1 MNIRPSRVG
10 IAVWSALLWMVL
22 ASSVRAEGPSFAND
36 VMPVLTRFGC
46 NSGGCHGKLAG
57 QNGFKLSL
65 RGYAPD
71 ADFESLARESQGRR
85 INAVAPGE
93 SLLIR
98 KAVGALPHGGGQR
111 FKVGSPPEK
120 VLLDW
125 IAAGT
130 PGPKVSDP
138 LVERLEIEPL
148 AATLKLHESRPIRIT
163 AVYSDGQ
170 KRDVTWM
177 TQFASSNSGILE
189 LN

>member
-98 KAVGALPHGGGQR
+98 KAGATRDRLVFVTEALRRLLADESFVNLLRAEGLDTLPR
-111 FKVGSPPEK
+111 N
-120 VLLDW
+120 
-125 IAAGT
+125 
-130 PGPKVSDP
+130 
-138 LVERLEIEPL
+138 L
-148 AATLKLHESRPIRIT
+148 AARMQGRG
-163 AVYSDGQ
+163 AQ
-170 KRDVTWM
+170 
-177 TQFASSNSGILE
+177 AS
-189 LN
+189 